1 MGTRLDAGYL
11 ETASV
16 PAPVSLGAVAV
27 RNLTGARMP
36 RFSRALTAVASL
48 LLIGLFF
55 VPLWRVQLV
64 APQYPEGLGMRIGI
78 NYVAGATPTDLA
90 NINGLNHY
98 VGMKHI
104 TPDAIPEL
112 HYMPWVVGGLVLFG
126 LITALVGSR
135 KLLIGWVGS
144 FLVVGVAGLVD
155 FWRWEYDYGHNID
168 FEHAIIKIPGMNYQP
183 PLIGVKQLLN
193 FTAVSWPD
201 IGAWLAVAA
210 IALGGIALVFAMRA
224 RAVNSSNI
232 PAS

>member
-1 MGTRLDAGYL
+1 MATQLGRGYL
-11 ETASV
+11 ETASLPL
-16 PAPVSLGAVAV
+16 PAMLSAIAAG
-27 RNLTGARMP
+27 NLKNALM
-36 RFSRALTAVASL
+36 SRLSRTLTAIASL

-78 NYVAGATPTDLA
+78 NYIAGATPTDLN

-112 HYMPWVVGGLVLFG
+112 RYMPWIVGGLILFG
-126 LITALVGSR
+126 LVAALVGNR
-135 KLLIGWVGS
+135 KLLVSWVGS
-144 FLVVGVAGLVD
+144 FLIVGVAGLVD

-168 FEHAIIKIPGMNYQP
+168 FKHAIIKIPGMNYQP
-183 PLIGVKQLLN
+183 PLMGVKQLLN

-201 IGAWLAVAA
+201 IGAWLALSAFGLGVIA
-210 IALGGIALVFAMRA
+210 IVFALRA

-232 PAS
+232 PVS